1 MKFSGFNTTEKIGI
15 GTNDPGRP
23 LHVRGAGNSSV
34 VRVGD
39 GDTDGAAAIAYIE
52 FGANS
57 TSWNRHSYVGSAGA
71 DSHLWIVNEENADIL
86 FYANNAEK
94 MVIKNDGNVGINTT
108 APSAILHIRSSGTAR
123 NVFYVAASDN
133 GHLAGIY
140 EESDGRGALNVRNA
154 GGTATIN
161 LDSGGNSYFTG
172 GNFGIGTTAPGSL
185 LTISGNSDDG
195 DDASALR
202 IIDEDST
209 GGSKLPAIMFYGGS
223 TIQGRIRGGDGTFA
237 IAVGSTP
244 TTALSIDT
252 STRKLTL
259 DTYGSGT
266 HTGTSAYKL
275 SVDSSGNIIETSIG
289 SGAVDGAGTTNYI
302 SKWTDG
308 DTIGNSSIHEAGA
321 GSLQIEGPSA
331 GRFLTLNAPTT
342 GGYIT
347 FETADTA
354 FADIGTPKAISG
366 IATYSTTDLM
376 INVRSGAKNIVFG
389 MNGYEKVRIDSNGKV
404 GIGTNA
410 PGAPLEVVGG
420 STNNNDTAN
429 VLALTGSEHIRAIID
444 TSSTAG
450 HQASLVLESNSNEV
464 SIATTGSNEMRFNAG
479 GSERVRIISD
489 GNVGIGTTVPA
500 ATLHVSKSS
509 NAAVRLTRTSTDG
522 QVLWFYRGSTA
533 SGNVIVKST
542 GLGLGGGTSENSIF
556 IKTDGNVG
564 IGITNP
570 DSLLHIEDDYSLT
583 KHLLHVKGGGSS
595 GAYGVLVETAN
606 GTDLFKID
614 TLSYKVSIPSGYPVG
629 IGTPDPAALLHI
641 QHATAPNIRIER
653 TTGATS
659 GSLGL
664 IEFGARSV
672 DDNLVTIYAEQDGAT
687 DAGKLTFSTEATGG
701 ALTARMTIKS
711 DGKVG
716 IGTAVP
722 ATTLDVNGITTFRD
736 YLKIGAAGVHGVIT
750 WGGGLANTVNFIG
763 ASGKNLSLGTDGAYD
778 KLVIKTDGKIGI
790 GTTDPKYD
798 LQVNGDIALGP
809 QGASTTKTIC
819 SARSDGG
826 SSNRAA
832 IRFVTNSNNDESLS
846 FDVLDSGVAG
856 HPDAL
861 KIDYTGKVGIG
872 TTAPATPLHVWST
885 SYPQFRVSYNS
896 ALYFTLDHAA
906 TLNVYGNDWYVRLNG
921 SEKFRIKQDGK
932 IGIGTN
938 NPLNILTLHQAAGAN
953 IRFQNATTGRYFI
966 VGEGVGANDKF
977 SFRGN
982 SYRSTDTLTVDFP
995 NNRVG
1000 VANISPSYSLDV
1012 SGTFRSTG
1020 AAYFNGAAYT
1030 TGQAYNGGLRI
1041 GGAGGSSYAFA
1052 GERLFTIPTFPNG
1065 VANQKVDLYWTGAF
1079 WGYMEIEITGSY
1091 TNQNMSGVLTKSFAL
1106 GLNAS
1111 NAIYTNESW
1120 YSNLGGLTYGN
1131 FAISDVTW
1139 DSTNSRYRIQIVHR
1153 VSTGNQ
1159 LILKMRCLGA
1169 SSSVVDTFMSGTTVG
1184 SIYTTDTTVF
1194 GPPVKELAAPN
1205 DSVWLN
1211 GGYLGIGVA
1220 APTQLLEVYQVG
1232 NSGNSYFNGGI
1243 KVGGST
1249 STLGGFIGYNSS
1261 ASGYFNITNLNNT
1274 GGANARIQFGF
1285 GGATDGTPATQVMT
1299 LNQAGNVGIGTTVPG
1314 HPLVVVTPTGDKGI
1328 SLTNSSNVELIH
1340 MRQEAG
1346 DSGAIGLKDGG
1357 NVQVWLTSRPSSN
1370 SYFNVSGAKFG
1381 IGTNGPSKKLHVSG
1395 TTGDNSRIRITDTTN
1410 STNFDIGTDASGG
1423 FFSAIEDKHILF
1435 YTNGSEKVRIEN
1447 DGNVGIGSATPIRQ
1461 LDVLGAV
1468 AGQYSAALIN
1478 TSATGHGL
1486 YIKAAPN
1493 SASYMALAV
1502 DDKDGA
1508 TILVA
1513 RGDKRVGIGT
1523 NAPGGILSIGSSNES
1538 YFSSN
1543 APNTLNFF
1551 YNTNSDTGG
1560 WINYRG
1566 YQDGTTQT
1574 RDLIIG
1580 DGKGN
1585 KVATFDGSTKRVG
1598 IGTDVPSTKL
1608 QVNDT
1613 SDSRLLIYETGA
1625 SPYTAT
1631 LELAS
1636 QAVGTYG
1643 ALIQYTSGAERLTIQ
1658 NYGRTASNNSNMGG
1672 IAFKTKLNNTTPTEV
1687 MSIHGFSGNVGI
1699 GDITPSYKLDVNGTF
1714 RVTGAATFDSSI
1726 GFATVLA
1733 GNGTASLPS
1742 FAFTNDPNTGM
1753 YNDGAND
1760 NLKFSTG
1767 GVVRAFLTATQWNVS
1782 GNIVGVAGIFSG
1794 AVSGTT
1800 ATFTDV
1806 MNLSG
1811 VNKIHQLSGHNFVQ
1825 GDATMTYLYGGSG
1838 GGQIR
1843 TTNNA
1848 SSLVQWLDNGNVG
1861 IGTTSPSSQFHVYD
1875 GTAVDAFKVEN
1886 YNRGAV
1892 WNSVGAGGMYS
1903 EYQLTGTW
1911 KFRLGQANHLV
1922 SGASVNNFAL
1932 SYAGDLLFSSSVTER
1947 MRITSTGKV
1956 GIGRTDPSTKLVVNG
1971 IFDAS
1976 ATPSVSAPAANSA
1989 NKGILITR
1997 EAASGWGTGYTYG
2010 IDFGVSN
2017 SINAASQYKV
2027 AAIYG
2032 AVESVPYYIAGKL
2045 GFYTTTGGNGALL
2058 EERMTIR
2065 ASGSVGIGTTDPG
2078 QKLHVNG
2085 NILVNAQILTP
2096 GGSNLQLNPNTG
2108 LVTVGGALTATGNIT
2123 GGAFGPIVFTSS
2135 TQSIKWPNTS
2145 GQSGS
2150 RSWGWIGE
2158 QGAYGYFQLYRSDAS
2173 DGTLDTEV
2181 MRFRNTGNAEF
2192 RNEVTIDG
2200 NFNFNGNG
2208 TFGTGANG
2216 AGNSGSI
2223 PAVSHYL
2230 RGYSVQY
2237 NTGGSGARLTNTGFL
2252 TWWTGAG
2259 WTSNERMWSFT
2270 NAYNMSGSG
2279 GPRFALLKGSNNT
2292 TIPTLGDNGA
2302 LGTNTS
2308 EVCYWDK
2315 DGVFKQNGDINLT
2328 GDIGV
2333 ENGRGVRG
2341 PSATEQLILNTTDG
2355 IKLTSGGTER
2365 VRIET
2370 DGNVGIGT
2378 TNPGD
2383 LLHIYGTRPTI
2394 RLQGGSGLWMMR
2406 SDDNQSHRFEILD
2419 ANGGYDKFA
2428 IYPGNTGAIVL
2439 HSDGAGCVGIG
2450 TTAPGGKLHVY
2461 GLNNSA
2467 GDLWTVVGTGNTP
2480 NITIQNASATDNTNA
2495 ALLFKNDSVYVGGIG
2510 MRFTNHSSD
2519 AAQMRFS
2526 TCTGG
2531 NTRERMILDE
2541 SGNLTLGTSAGTG
2554 LYDLYADDV
2563 YVGGGLFA
2571 DQYIYHIGDTNTQ
2584 IRFESSQITI
2594 GTSGGSTISLNNDEN
2609 IYFYSDSTE
2618 VVRFSDNNASDP
2630 QVQAANG
2637 KATRPSYSFFNDV
2650 DLGMYRDGA
2659 DILRFSTAGVARLSV
2674 IANGNVGIGTDTP
2687 ETPFHVYD
2695 NNSTQS
2701 MWKFQN
2707 YGTGMSQLSVYQ
2719 GSGNLY
2725 LSLNRTDTYGSIS
2738 MATQPFYIK
2747 HYHGSWVDTFSINT
2761 SGQVGINDSNASYM
2775 LDVNGTFRATDDGYF
2790 DQDLSVAANFSVSG
2804 SKNFVIDHP
2813 TKEGMKLV
2821 HSCIEGPEIAVYHR
2835 GRAQSDTITLPDYWS
2850 GLVRDGTITVQLTP
2864 NGSFQH
2870 LYVVSTS
2877 LSEIKIGAA
2886 EGETIDCYYTIYG
2899 ERADLDP
2906 LVVEKI
2912 V

>member
-1 MKFSGFNTTEKIGI
+1 MDKS
-15 GTNDPGRP
+15 
-23 LHVRGAGNSSV
+23 LSQ
-34 VRVGD
+34 
-39 GDTDGAAAIAYIE
+39 
-52 FGANS
+52 
-57 TSWNRHSYVGSAGA
+57 
-71 DSHLWIVNEENADIL
+71 
-86 FYANNAEK
+86 
-94 MVIKNDGNVGINTT
+94 
-108 APSAILHIRSSGTAR
+108 R
-123 NVFYVAASDN
+123 NVNIFD
-133 GHLAGIY
+133 
-140 EESDGRGALNVRNA
+140 
-154 GGTATIN
+154 
-161 LDSGGNSYFTG
+161 DSGNG
-172 GNFGIGTTAPGSL
+172 
-185 LTISGNSDDG
+185 LTVADG
-195 DDASALR
+195 
-202 IIDEDST
+202 
-209 GGSKLPAIMFYGGS
+209 
-223 TIQGRIRGGDGTFA
+223 
-237 IAVGSTP
+237 
-244 TTALSIDT
+244 
-252 STRKLTL
+252 
-259 DTYGSGT
+259 
-266 HTGTSAYKL
+266 
-275 SVDSSGNIIETSIG
+275 
-289 SGAVDGAGTTNYI
+289 
-302 SKWTDG
+302 
-308 DTIGNSSIHEAGA
+308 
-321 GSLQIEGPSA
+321 
-331 GRFLTLNAPTT
+331 
-342 GGYIT
+342 
-347 FETADTA
+347 
-354 FADIGTPKAISG
+354 
-366 IATYSTTDLM
+366 
-376 INVRSGAKNIVFG
+376 
-389 MNGYEKVRIDSNGKV
+389 
-404 GIGTNA
+404 
-410 PGAPLEVVGG
+410 
-420 STNNNDTAN
+420 
-429 VLALTGSEHIRAIID
+429 
-444 TSSTAG
+444 
-450 HQASLVLESNSNEV
+450 
-464 SIATTGSNEMRFNAG
+464 
-479 GSERVRIISD
+479 
-489 GNVGIGTTVPA
+489 
-500 ATLHVSKSS
+500 
-509 NAAVRLTRTSTDG
+509 
-522 QVLWFYRGSTA
+522 
-533 SGNVIVKST
+533 
-542 GLGLGGGTSENSIF
+542 
-556 IKTDGNVG
+556 
-564 IGITNP
+564 
-570 DSLLHIEDDYSLT
+570 
-583 KHLLHVKGGGSS
+583 
-595 GAYGVLVETAN
+595 
-606 GTDLFKID
+606 
-614 TLSYKVSIPSGYPVG
+614 
-629 IGTPDPAALLHI
+629 
-641 QHATAPNIRIER
+641 
-653 TTGATS
+653 
-659 GSLGL
+659 
-664 IEFGARSV
+664 
-672 DDNLVTIYAEQDGAT
+672 
-687 DAGKLTFSTEATGG
+687 
-701 ALTARMTIKS
+701 
-711 DGKVG
+711 GKVG
-716 IGTAVP
+716 IGTAP

-861 KIDYTGKVGIG
+861 KIDYTGKIGIG

-921 SEKFRIKQDGK
+921 SEKFRIKQDG
-932 IGIGTN
+932 
-938 NPLNILTLHQAAGAN
+938 
-953 IRFQNATTGRYFI
+953 
-966 VGEGVGANDKF
+966 
-977 SFRGN
+977 
-982 SYRSTDTLTVDFP
+982 
-995 NNRVG
+995 
-1000 VANISPSYSLDV
+1000 
-1012 SGTFRSTG
+1012 
-1020 AAYFNGAAYT
+1020 
-1030 TGQAYNGGLRI
+1030 
-1041 GGAGGSSYAFA
+1041 
-1052 GERLFTIPTFPNG
+1052 
-1065 VANQKVDLYWTGAF
+1065 
-1079 WGYMEIEITGSY
+1079 
-1091 TNQNMSGVLTKSFAL
+1091 
-1106 GLNAS
+1106 
-1111 NAIYTNESW
+1111 
-1120 YSNLGGLTYGN
+1120 
-1131 FAISDVTW
+1131 
-1139 DSTNSRYRIQIVHR
+1139 
-1153 VSTGNQ
+1153 
-1159 LILKMRCLGA
+1159 
-1169 SSSVVDTFMSGTTVG
+1169 
-1184 SIYTTDTTVF
+1184 
-1194 GPPVKELAAPN
+1194 
-1205 DSVWLN
+1205 
-1211 GGYLGIGVA
+1211 
-1220 APTQLLEVYQVG
+1220 
-1232 NSGNSYFNGGI
+1232 
-1243 KVGGST
+1243 
-1249 STLGGFIGYNSS
+1249 
-1261 ASGYFNITNLNNT
+1261 
-1274 GGANARIQFGF
+1274 
-1285 GGATDGTPATQVMT
+1285 
-1299 LNQAGNVGIGTTVPG
+1299 NVGIGNTSPDFDLEVGNAGGTLNTEFRIVG
-1314 HPLVVVTPTGDKGI
+1314 EKAISAATSGI
-1328 SLTNSSNVELIH
+1328 STYLW
-1340 MRQEAG
+1340 A
-1346 DSGAIGLKDGG
+1346 D
-1357 NVQVWLTSRPSSN
+1357 
-1370 SYFNVSGAKFG
+1370 
-1381 IGTNGPSKKLHVSG
+1381 G
-1395 TTGDNSRIRITDTTN
+1395 TTHGLNAWNYAGGAHPDLY
-1410 STNFDIGTDASGG
+1410 IGWAGKNVLLNAMGAGG
-1423 FFSAIEDKHILF
+1423 K
-1435 YTNGSEKVRIEN
+1435 
-1447 DGNVGIGSATPIRQ
+1447 VGIGSATPIRQ

-1767 GVVRAFLTATQWNVS
+1767 GVIRAFLSATQWSVTGNLVASGNVQGVNGVFS
-1782 GNIVGVAGIFSG
+1782 GNITTSTTLSTFADRIKIITGSDQLNIGQWDTANHRIEADANRPLMITSYQGNINLGISGNTRLNVHDAGIATTGNITATGKLTVGSSVTATSKAQIHSTQSNTMTDAEAFLALKGNGGDGMLMGQTASSPYGAWIQAGYLPNIGTSHHYPLLLQPHGSNVGIGTTAPDEKLEIYDGYLKITDAVPTMVFERQSDALKGYITSNVGYFQFSYNTKDGDGYIKMDVNTSGGSAITHEGNGYLRLG
-1794 AVSGTT
+1794 ANSVSNQLVLAANGKVGIGTLTPTATLHVSDSGTT
-1800 ATFTDV
+1800 DADGYSLAKSDADAQSLRTYHNGTNWVIAPKYGTQGGLSDLHLQASTGNTAGLLINRSTGNVGIGTTTPEATLTLAGPSGTHAIFRTNEATASQRAGGGFSSAGNATAASRYARMFLDPDGGDF
-1806 MNLSG
+1806 SG
-1811 VNKIHQLSGHNFVQ
+1811 VDYFTIEKFGGGHDNPGGEVKLINYSDSNMSFWVNTSVR
-1825 GDATMTYLYGGSG
+1825 AMTIEE
-1838 GGQIR
+1838 GGQIGIGTAVPAAMLEVIAR
-1843 TTNNA
+1843 ASGGHPPLFLRRGATNESASLKLLTTTTEDWIVGMRNDGTSNFRIYSYGA
-1848 SSLVQWLDNGNVG
+1848 SSDVFSILRSNGNVG
-1861 IGTTSPSSQFHVYD
+1861 IGTTTPASRLEVQKFFAAASGTANLRITSRHSGSYD
-1875 GTAVDAFKVEN
+1875 GGQQLEFA
-1886 YNRGAV
+1886 YND
-1892 WNSVGAGGMYS
+1892 
-1903 EYQLTGTW
+1903 
-1911 KFRLGQANHLV
+1911 
-1922 SGASVNNFAL
+1922 SGNVNVPNLLATINAL
-1932 SYAGDLLFSSSVTER
+1932 SSVTSA
-1947 MRITSTGKV
+1947 TNV
-1956 GIGRTDPSTKLVVNG
+1956 GGILTFSTKALG
-1971 IFDAS
+1971 G
-1976 ATPSVSAPAANSA
+1976 ATTALP
-1989 NKGILITR
+1989 
-1997 EAASGWGTGYTYG
+1997 
-2010 IDFGVSN
+2010 
-2017 SINAASQYKV
+2017 V
-2027 AAIYG
+2027 A
-2032 AVESVPYYIAGKL
+2032 
-2045 GFYTTTGGNGALL
+2045 
-2058 EERMTIR
+2058 RMTIR
-2065 ASGSVGIGTTDPG
+2065 HDGNIGIGATVPTGKINVGYTNDVAPIVYAQGSEGLVINATRHDGSNYRGYVDFLAGRGSDATNGGASMRFFTQPRSSAAPTQALTLQYDGNVGIGTTDPG

-2145 GQSGS
+2145 GQSAS
-2150 RSWGWIGE
+2150 RSWGWMGE

-2208 TFGTGANG
+2208 TFGTGLNG

-2378 TNPGD
+2378 TAPSAKLDIVESASYTPPLELNAPHAIIKMIGTPGVGYMGMGGGYLTNQPVGMFFRTD
-2383 LLHIYGTRPTI
+2383 NLPMCWGAAQSSATHMTLL
-2394 RLQGGSGLWMMR
+2394 
-2406 SDDNQSHRFEILD
+2406 
-2419 ANGGYDKFA
+2419 ANGKFGIGITNPTARLYVVETANNAWALQVKGTGTSANYGLEVNCSVGAAASSQPFKVETPSGGPFFIDGY
-2428 IYPGNTGAIVL
+2428 GN
-2439 HSDGAGCVGIG
+2439 VGIG
-2450 TTAPGGKLHVY
+2450 DGTPTYKLDVSGTFRTTGVAN
-2461 GLNNSA
+2461 LNSNA
-2467 GDLWTVVGTGNTP
+2467 IVGGDL
-2480 NITIQNASATDNTNA
+2480 
-2495 ALLFKNDSVYVGGIG
+2495 
-2510 MRFTNHSSD
+2510 
-2519 AAQMRFS
+2519 
-2526 TCTGG
+2526 
-2531 NTRERMILDE
+2531 
-2541 SGNLTLGTSAGTG
+2541 
-2554 LYDLYADDV
+2554 DV
-2563 YVGGGLFA
+2563 A
-2571 DQYIYHIGDTNTQ
+2571 QYIRHTGDTNTQ
-2584 IRFESSQITI
+2584 LRFESSQITI

-2821 HSCIEGPEIAVYHR
+2821 HSCIEGPEAAVYYR
-2835 GRAQSDTITLPDYWS
+2835 GRVQSDTITLPDYWS

>member
-259 DTYGSGT
+259 NTYGSGT

-289 SGAVDGAGTTNYI
+289 SGAVDGAGTANYI

-308 DTIGNSSIHEAGA
+308 DTIGNSIIYDDGTNDVGIGVVPTAVNTSHK
-321 GSLQIEGPSA
+321 SLQIG
-331 GRFLTLNAPTT
+331 
-342 GGYIT
+342 
-347 FETADTA
+347 
-354 FADIGTPKAISG
+354 
-366 IATYSTTDLM
+366 
-376 INVRSGAKNIVFG
+376 
-389 MNGYEKVRIDSNGKV
+389 
-404 GIGTNA
+404 
-410 PGAPLEVVGG
+410 
-420 STNNNDTAN
+420 
-429 VLALTGSEHIRAIID
+429 
-444 TSSTAG
+444 
-450 HQASLVLESNSNEV
+450 
-464 SIATTGSNEMRFNAG
+464 
-479 GSERVRIISD
+479 
-489 GNVGIGTTVPA
+489 GNVNIQSYGT
-500 ATLHVSKSS
+500 K
-509 NAAVRLTRTSTDG
+509 
-522 QVLWFYRGSTA
+522 
-533 SGNVIVKST
+533 
-542 GLGLGGGTSENSIF
+542 
-556 IKTDGNVG
+556 
-564 IGITNP
+564 
-570 DSLLHIEDDYSLT
+570 
-583 KHLLHVKGGGSS
+583 
-595 GAYGVLVETAN
+595 
-606 GTDLFKID
+606 
-614 TLSYKVSIPSGYPVG
+614 
-629 IGTPDPAALLHI
+629 
-641 QHATAPNIRIER
+641 
-653 TTGATS
+653 
-659 GSLGL
+659 
-664 IEFGARSV
+664 
-672 DDNLVTIYAEQDGAT
+672 
-687 DAGKLTFSTEATGG
+687 
-701 ALTARMTIKS
+701 
-711 DGKVG
+711 
-716 IGTAVP
+716 
-722 ATTLDVNGITTFRD
+722 
-736 YLKIGAAGVHGVIT
+736 
-750 WGGGLANTVNFIG
+750 G
-763 ASGKNLSLGTDGAYD
+763 ASGEVDYCHNVYLNQDGNYKLISADEATMYRQGSGKHTFYSWASGTAGSNVSANAAAT
-778 KLVIKTDGKIGI
+778 KLII
-790 GTTDPKYD
+790 
-798 LQVNGDIALGP
+798 LQD
-809 QGASTTKTIC
+809 
-819 SARSDGG
+819 
-826 SSNRAA
+826 
-832 IRFVTNSNNDESLS
+832 
-846 FDVLDSGVAG
+846 
-856 HPDAL
+856 
-861 KIDYTGKVGIG
+861 GKVGIG
-872 TTAPATPLHVWST
+872 TTAPSVHLDVYTAVGWGVIDIDGASGGELRFQRAGTTHLSIFANHSGSLGSNIKAESHLYLATNNSATPTMTLTSAYKVGIGTTSPATPLHVWST

-982 SYRSTDTLTVDFP
+982 SYRSTDTLTVDFT

-1012 SGTFRSTG
+1012 TGTFRATG
-1020 AAYFNGAAYT
+1020 AAYF
-1030 TGQAYNGGLRI
+1030 TGQAYLDGGLRI

-1052 GERLFTIPTFPNG
+1052 GERLFTIPAFPNG
-1065 VANQKVDLYWTGAF
+1065 VANQKVDLYWTGQF

-1091 TNQNMSGVLTKSFAL
+1091 TNQNMAGVLTKSFAL
-1106 GLNAS
+1106 GLNANNS
-1111 NAIYTNESW
+1111 IIQNESW
-1120 YSNLGGLTYGN
+1120 YSNLGGHTYGS

-1153 VSTGNQ
+1153 TSTGNTVR
-1159 LILKMRCLGA
+1159 LKLRCLGDSA
-1169 SSSVVDTFMSGTTVG
+1169 SQTDTFMTGTTV
-1184 SIYTTDTTVF
+1184 SAIYTTDTTAF
-1194 GPPVKELAAPN
+1194 ATPVKELAAPN
-1205 DSVWLN
+1205 DNAWFN
-1211 GGYLGIGVA
+1211 GGYLGIGTSTPSELLDIETGGGGGHVELNNPDSGGNSYVIGVTDTGAPGYGVA
-1220 APTQLLEVYQVG
+1220 GSLFIRDGGNSRFVLTSSGCVGIGTIAPAQKLHIYNGRIAVSDGYNIGDPESNNGMFISGDSVQWQTGGTTMMKLQSTGYVDMDGASQVRLTLGSQGTAGSNDCNWIRGTGTSLGFNAGGGSFHWEVSGAQKMSLSSTGALVIQDALTVNGNISNAAASAYYYLNNVGTG
-1232 NSGNSYFNGGI
+1232 NSGLYVAG
-1243 KVGGST
+1243 
-1249 STLGGFIGYNSS
+1249 LSS
-1261 ASGYFNITNLNNT
+1261 RMRFHVPASNYYEWEI
-1274 GGANARIQFGF
+1274 GGAHKMRLNA
-1285 GGATDGTPATQVMT
+1285 D
-1299 LNQAGNVGIGTTVPG
+1299 GNVGIGTT
-1314 HPLVVVTPTGDKGI
+1314 
-1328 SLTNSSNVELIH
+1328 
-1340 MRQEAG
+1340 A
-1346 DSGAIGLKDGG
+1346 
-1357 NVQVWLTSRPSSN
+1357 
-1370 SYFNVSGAKFG
+1370 
-1381 IGTNGPSKKLHVSG
+1381 
-1395 TTGDNSRIRITDTTN
+1395 
-1410 STNFDIGTDASGG
+1410 
-1423 FFSAIEDKHILF
+1423 
-1435 YTNGSEKVRIEN
+1435 
-1447 DGNVGIGSATPIRQ
+1447 
-1461 LDVLGAV
+1461 
-1468 AGQYSAALIN
+1468 
-1478 TSATGHGL
+1478 
-1486 YIKAAPN
+1486 
-1493 SASYMALAV
+1493 
-1502 DDKDGA
+1502 
-1508 TILVA
+1508 
-1513 RGDKRVGIGT
+1513 
-1523 NAPGGILSIGSSNES
+1523 
-1538 YFSSN
+1538 
-1543 APNTLNFF
+1543 
-1551 YNTNSDTGG
+1551 
-1560 WINYRG
+1560 
-1566 YQDGTTQT
+1566 
-1574 RDLIIG
+1574 
-1580 DGKGN
+1580 
-1585 KVATFDGSTKRVG
+1585 
-1598 IGTDVPSTKL
+1598 PSTKL

-1767 GVVRAFLTATQWNVS
+1767 GVIRAFLSATQWSVTGNLVASGNVQGVNGVFSGNITTSTTLSTFADRIKIITGSDQLNIGQWDTANHRIEADANRPLMITSYQGNINLGISGNTRLNVHDAGIATTGNITATGKLTVGSSVTATSKAQIHSTQSNTMTDAEAFLALKGNGGDGMLMGQTASSPYGAWIQAGYLPNIGTSHHYPLILQPHGSNVGIGTTAPGHPLVVVTPTGDKGISLTNSSNVELIHMRQEAGDSGAIGLKDGGNVQVWLTSRPSSNSYFNVS
-1782 GNIVGVAGIFSG
+1782 GANFGIGTNSPAAKLDIAFPDNTSIWRGSYASSEDNFYLELDTFIPSGGVVAYSFDLKNNGTAYNNNLVLDRGKVGIGITNPTRTLQVAGAAHATSHLVGSLTTALGIAGSFPDANDSELGPGYLVMTRDDTAAAKQLQFWKNGSLHSG
-1794 AVSGTT
+1794 LMTDTNGLNFVGSDGAADVTIKTDGKVGIGTNAPTKMLEVEGSEAEIRVHDTYANTNATLISIGSDLHNTNTKDSWITFLGCNATNDRSWAIGNRASGFFNFTYIGTRATLPSTGGGNVPMVLDGINNRVGIGTT
-1800 ATFTDV
+1800 APANTLHVNGQTRTGYVKFMHNDDSTLAGYV
-1806 MNLSG
+1806 GSG
-1811 VNKIHQLSGHNFVQ
+1811 NDLGF
-1825 GDATMTYLYGGSG
+1825 GDANDLVVRGNDSIKFTSNNGQSDAMTIDVNGDVKVGDGTTSTAMTPKLTVFDTKTVTNTTGDYYDNHVIIADLQAASSGNNYNDGRQMGLGFACSTAAGGNPLTVAS
-1838 GGQIR
+1838 IR
-1843 TTNNA
+1843 GVKVGTTNNHQTGELSFCTSGTPYWGMHERMRITYTGKVGIGTVTPAAQLHIIGPSAA
-1848 SSLVQWLDNGNVG
+1848 SSPYISECITIAPSNIPARTLQLRYDDGGSVGNAFSFAYAGTRAMMMVANGNFGIGNNSSPTQALEIYKAGNDTQVLVHAYGGTNNSTQAGIWFRTDNSSAASYARSKGAVIFQRTGSYGVGNLHLCVQSNANNSSAAVGDSKVVIEQDGNVG
-1861 IGTTSPSSQFHVYD
+1861 IGT
-1875 GTAVDAFKVEN
+1875 N
-1886 YNRGAV
+1886 
-1892 WNSVGAGGMYS
+1892 
-1903 EYQLTGTW
+1903 
-1911 KFRLGQANHLV
+1911 
-1922 SGASVNNFAL
+1922 
-1932 SYAGDLLFSSSVTER
+1932 
-1947 MRITSTGKV
+1947 
-1956 GIGRTDPSTKLVVNG
+1956 
-1971 IFDAS
+1971 
-1976 ATPSVSAPAANSA
+1976 
-1989 NKGILITR
+1989 
-1997 EAASGWGTGYTYG
+1997 
-2010 IDFGVSN
+2010 
-2017 SINAASQYKV
+2017 NAA
-2027 AAIYG
+2027 
-2032 AVESVPYYIAGKL
+2032 
-2045 GFYTTTGGNGALL
+2045 
-2058 EERMTIR
+2058 
-2065 ASGSVGIGTTDPG
+2065 
-2078 QKLHVNG
+2078 QKLEVNG
-2085 NILVNAQILTP
+2085 NILINAQILTP
-2096 GGSNLQLNPNTG
+2096 SGSNLQLNPNTG

-2145 GQSGS
+2145 GQSAS
-2150 RSWGWIGE
+2150 RSWGWMGE

-2365 VRIET
+2365 VRIKT
-2370 DGNVGIGT
+2370 DGNVIIGGT
-2378 TNPGD
+2378 TSNLSYDKGLQITSASNVANLKLKSGSSTGFD
-2383 LLHIYGTRPTI
+2383 LWQDT
-2394 RLQGGSGLWMMR
+2394 GGSGYVIVH
-2406 SDDNQSHRFEILD
+2406 DN
-2419 ANGGYDKFA
+2419 
-2428 IYPGNTGAIVL
+2428 
-2439 HSDGAGCVGIG
+2439 
-2450 TTAPGGKLHVY
+2450 APLYLKT
-2461 GLNNSA
+2461 NNVTRLTISA
-2467 GDLWTVVGTGNTP
+2467 GGGITLANNQILSVGTG
-2480 NITIQNASATDNTNA
+2480 ASNSSGKVRLYGGSGTAYYMD
-2495 ALLFKNDSVYVGGIG
+2495 YQPVGTQDRNF
-2510 MRFTNHSSD
+2510 RFNGSSSGS
-2519 AAQMRFS
+2519 AYTTYFNQQ
-2526 TCTGG
+2526 G
-2531 NTRERMILDE
+2531 
-2541 SGNLTLGTSAGTG
+2541 SGNHNLYVDGDITSAGTG
-2554 LYDLYADDV
+2554 R
-2563 YVGGGLFA
+2563 
-2571 DQYIYHIGDTNTQ
+2571 YIYAVN
-2584 IRFESSQITI
+2584 
-2594 GTSGGSTISLNNDEN
+2594 LN
-2609 IYFYSDSTE
+2609 
-2618 VVRFSDNNASDP
+2618 V
-2630 QVQAANG
+2630 
-2637 KATRPSYSFFNDV
+2637 
-2650 DLGMYRDGA
+2650 
-2659 DILRFSTAGVARLSV
+2659 
-2674 IANGNVGIGTDTP
+2674 
-2687 ETPFHVYD
+2687 
-2695 NNSTQS
+2695 
-2701 MWKFQN
+2701 
-2707 YGTGMSQLSVYQ
+2707 TGY
-2719 GSGNLY
+2719 
-2725 LSLNRTDTYGSIS
+2725 
-2738 MATQPFYIK
+2738 
-2747 HYHGSWVDTFSINT
+2747 
-2761 SGQVGINDSNASYM
+2761 
-2775 LDVNGTFRATDDGYF
+2775 
-2790 DQDLSVAANFSVSG
+2790 
-2804 SKNFVIDHP
+2804 KNFEIEHP
-2813 TKEGMKLV
+2813 TKENTMLV
-2821 HSCIEGPEIAVYHR
+2821 HSSLEGPEAGVYYR
-2835 GRAQSDTITLPDYWS
+2835 GRAQSDTITLPDYWT

-2886 EGETIDCYYTIYG
+2886 EGETIDCYYIIYG
-2899 ERADLDP
+2899 ERADVAP
-2906 LVVEKI
+2906 LVVEDAAAWERFQERKSAMSDGKA
-2912 V
+2912 